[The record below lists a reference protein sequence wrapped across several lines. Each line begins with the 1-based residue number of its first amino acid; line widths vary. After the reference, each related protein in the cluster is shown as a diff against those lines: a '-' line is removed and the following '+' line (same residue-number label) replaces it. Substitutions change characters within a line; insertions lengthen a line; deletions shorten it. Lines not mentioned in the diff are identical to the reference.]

1 MTTSNHSKRGGKFLP
16 ALCVSTGTLCL
27 LLVFALLLPIP
38 ILRLF
43 GFEAYHVVSC
53 SMAPAI
59 PEGSMVIVKRVSP
72 LEIQAGD
79 IIAFGKDRTVVT
91 HRVISVNSL
100 DGSFVTKGDANDE
113 EDLAPTLFVNVIGR
127 VEAHIPLFG
136 ALFTLFTD
144 GSGKLYLFSLLGAGL
159 LLRILGDS
167 LKKKETEAKKD
178 E

>member
-1 MTTSNHSKRGGKFLP
+1 M
-16 ALCVSTGTLCL
+16 
-27 LLVFALLLPIP
+27 
-38 ILRLF
+38 
-43 GFEAYHVVSC
+43 
-53 SMAPAI
+53 
-59 PEGSMVIVKRVSP
+59 
-72 LEIQAGD
+72 
-79 IIAFGKDRTVVT
+79 VT

>member
-1 MTTSNHSKRGGKFLP
+1 MP
-16 ALCVSTGTLCL
+16 ST
-27 LLVFALLLPIP
+27 FFIN
-38 ILRLF
+38 
-43 GFEAYHVVSC
+43 
-53 SMAPAI
+53 
-59 PEGSMVIVKRVSP
+59 
-72 LEIQAGD
+72 
-79 IIAFGKDRTVVT
+79 VVT
-91 HRVISVNSL
+91 VLMVEL
-100 DGSFVTKGDANDE
+100 L
-113 EDLAPTLFVNVIGR
+113 DLAPTLFVNVIGR